1 MREPSNRRKSTGT
14 LQRSGHTKSKMIVL
28 NAVHRFRVWSVH
40 LSAPW
45 RARQGGAGIQLC
57 PPTIV
62 VFNSFFNGCE
72 IQNSHC
78 MPWRYC
84 LELFFSLYA
93 FAWQS
98 QESSFHSVSQSVSR
112 YWRKNS
118 ARKIHID
125 ISQCSSKSSDTC
137 IASDFIF
144 LHGTTH
150 PPFAWNPLHEQLCS
164 YIQLATVI
172 VNFRKCVLY

>member
-1 MREPSNRRKSTGT
+1 MREPSNRRKSSRT

-93 FAWQS
+93 FARDSRQS
-98 QESSFHSVSQSVSR
+98 RVFTQSVSQSILEEKLGKKDSHR
-112 YWRKNS
+112 HFPMQLEIIGHLHRKWLYFFTWN
-118 ARKIHID
+118 
-125 ISQCSSKSSDTC
+125 
-137 IASDFIF
+137 
-144 LHGTTH
+144 H
-150 PPFAWNPLHEQLCS
+150 PPALRMEPPPRTIMQT
-164 YIQLATVI
+164 AVTTVTY
-172 VNFRKCVLY
+172 K

>member
-1 MREPSNRRKSTGT
+1 MREPSNRRKSTRT

-98 QESSFHSVSQSVSR
+98 QESSFHSVSQSVDTGGKTRQERFTSTFP
-112 YWRKNS
+112 NA
-118 ARKIHID
+118 ARNHRTLA
-125 ISQCSSKSSDTC
+125 SQVTLFFYMEPPTRPS
-137 IASDFIF
+137 
-144 LHGTTH
+144 HGTPSTNNY
-150 PPFAWNPLHEQLCS
+150 A
-164 YIQLATVI
+164 VI
-172 VNFRKCVLY
+172 YS